1 MDFSD
6 FSDFIGPIIF
16 GIIAWLSNYFSKK
29 KKPNQET
36 PDNLKNTDEKT
47 NKFEEIIL
55 GNLKPNKTEEKPIDD
70 IEIIENKEE
79 EIIENKEEEIIENIE
94 VNKNDLKPKN
104 QNYKT
109 KKENI
114 NNSETKKNNLSRLKD
129 KLKNKNS
136 LKEAVILKEILDRK
150 Y

>member
-55 GNLKPNKTEEKPIDD
+55 GNLKPNKTEEKAIDD
-70 IEIIENKEE
+70 I

-109 KKENI
+109 TKENS

>member
-6 FSDFIGPIIF
+6 FSEFIGPIIF
-16 GIIAWLSNYFSKK
+16 GIIAWLSSYFSKK
-29 KKPNQET
+29 KKPNQQT
-36 PDNLKNTDEKT
+36 PDNIKKKDDII
-47 NKFEEIIL
+47 NKFEEIIF
-55 GNLKPNKTEEKPIDD
+55 GSLKPSKIEEKPIDE

-79 EIIENKEEEIIENIE
+79 KITENIE
-94 VNKNDLKPKN
+94 VNKNDLKLKN
-104 QNYKT
+104 RNYKP

-114 NNSETKKNNLSRLKD
+114 NNSVTKKNNLSRLKD

>member
-79 EIIENKEEEIIENIE
+79 EIIENIE
-94 VNKNDLKPKN
+94 VNKNDLKSKN
-104 QNYKT
+104 HNYKT
-109 KKENI
+109 KKENS

>member
-47 NKFEEIIL
+47 NKFEEIIF

-70 IEIIENKEE
+70 I

>member
-6 FSDFIGPIIF
+6 FSEFIGPIIF

-29 KKPNQET
+29 KKSNQQT
-36 PDNLKNTDEKT
+36 PDNLKNKDDKR
-47 NKFEEIIL
+47 NKFKEIIF
-55 GNLKPNKTEEKPIDD
+55 GNLKPSKIEEKPVDE
-70 IEIIENKEE
+70 IEIIKNEKEE
-79 EIIENKEEEIIENIE
+79 ITENIE
-94 VNKNDLKPKN
+94 LSNNDLKFKN
-104 QNYKT
+104 RNYKP

-114 NNSETKKNNLSRLKD
+114 NNSVTKESNLSRLRD
-129 KLKNKNS
+129 RLKNKNS